1 MQLEGVF
8 MSEQDIYTQN
18 DDIDVKEIFR
28 TLNNYKWSI
37 VVITIISIITA
48 SIYLYFQQP
57 IYSSYAIIK
66 VKTKESTKNINNNI
80 LNPISGPDTANVKE
94 DMALI
99 KTFYINDQALKL
111 GRVNYTVQYYE
122 NRHNKSVEI
131 TKLIPIKVTD
141 IEILDKKFLGRKLTI
156 IQKDNG
162 YIIKIKHS
170 ILEKL
175 KAKLFNRSL
184 KQIKQKKP
192 FAYNTIISTPY
203 FKIKVIRLANYAKAI
218 DVKINQENRYIY
230 ENIIKDNLKVTQLE
244 DDISLIKIS
253 YKDNIQSRGLLYINS
268 LTDSL
273 IKESIKNKNEQNNK
287 VLNFIIQELNKIKG
301 KLSKSETKLEQY
313 RIKNDVIQPS
323 VQTSTFISELANIDI
338 KLSENM
344 LKEKIIQN
352 IDNILQKEYNLD
364 AISPLLMALNDNAT
378 LKLIEVLQDTQLKRD
393 ELLSEFT
400 YKHPTIKALQRKID
414 TTKSKISS
422 NIKNLKKS
430 IKDTNNNL
438 KKLKNSY
445 ESRIKRLPTKERRVV
460 NIKRDYEVSSKMYNF
475 LLQKKAENEMARV
488 ATLSDYKI
496 IDKAYSKLDPISPN
510 YKLILIAF
518 TILGVITGIIF
529 AFIRSAISDKIIDK
543 EDIENE
549 TPISIYGVVPS
560 TKNEDLRIRVYDNL
574 SSYLTESY
582 RNLRT
587 TLQLGLQEDN
597 KVILITSTVKGE
609 RANIVTANLGA
620 VFGMASYKTIVID
633 LDIRNPSLDKIFGFY
648 GDVKGGLASYL
659 LGRDS
664 FEDIIYHSKYD
675 NVDVIPV
682 GAVSNNPSELI
693 LSNLLSILIERLK
706 KEYDYIIINS
716 TPFGFIQDTKYIMKF
731 SDINLVVFRAEY
743 SKKSDIVNLNRVVRE
758 DNIKNIKIVFME
770 KRV

>member
-1 MQLEGVF
+1 
-8 MSEQDIYTQN
+8 
-18 DDIDVKEIFR
+18 
-28 TLNNYKWSI
+28 
-37 VVITIISIITA
+37 
-48 SIYLYFQQP
+48 
-57 IYSSYAIIK
+57 
-66 VKTKESTKNINNNI
+66 
-80 LNPISGPDTANVKE
+80 
-94 DMALI
+94 
-99 KTFYINDQALKL
+99 
-111 GRVNYTVQYYE
+111 
-122 NRHNKSVEI
+122 
-131 TKLIPIKVTD
+131 
-141 IEILDKKFLGRKLTI
+141 
-156 IQKDNG
+156 
-162 YIIKIKHS
+162 
-170 ILEKL
+170 
-175 KAKLFNRSL
+175 
-184 KQIKQKKP
+184 
-192 FAYNTIISTPY
+192 
-203 FKIKVIRLANYAKAI
+203 
-218 DVKINQENRYIY
+218 
-230 ENIIKDNLKVTQLE
+230 
-244 DDISLIKIS
+244 
-253 YKDNIQSRGLLYINS
+253 
-268 LTDSL
+268 
-273 IKESIKNKNEQNNK
+273 
-287 VLNFIIQELNKIKG
+287 
-301 KLSKSETKLEQY
+301 LEQY

-338 KLSENM
+338 KLSENI

-414 TTKSKISS
+414 TAKSKISS

-560 TKNEDLRIRVYDNL
+560 TKSEDLRIRVYDNL

-587 TLQLGLQEDN
+587 TLQLCLKENN

-633 LDIRNPSLDKIFGFY
+633 LDIRNPTLDKIFGFY
-648 GDVKGGLASYL
+648 GDVQGGLASYL
-659 LGRDS
+659 LGRNS

-743 SKKSDIVNLNRVVRE
+743 SKKSDIVNLNRVVKE